1 MKPLKNLYR
10 VLLLITVFSLLGAA
24 TAVAL
29 EILYPGEGTYINR
42 SEALVIKAGAG
53 VDGLVLELAGEASD
67 LIDISGEQYRA
78 TFKDMLILRPEFEA
92 GKNKIK
98 VRGYKA
104 GEKVAEAEAS
114 FFLRTD
120 QLAPPPEG
128 YRRFLMHVPEKEA
141 VCAGCHDMNPSE
153 AAISLPSPRQNPCVT
168 CHRGMLRPEWSHGP
182 AGAFECG
189 SCHELQNGKGKFRER
204 EIHVDLCTECH
215 LDIVNAYLREEYVHG
230 PVEAGLCN
238 ACHDSHATP
247 YRGQLVA
254 EANELCLGCH
264 ETVDDRVHV
273 GRGVGGR
280 SHPLSGEKDPSRPG
294 RRFDCSGCHNPHGA
308 KSEYYYQFGVTSRM
322 QLCQGCHRK

>member
-1 MKPLKNLYR
+1 METVKNLYKL
-10 VLLLITVFSLLGAA
+10 LLLITVFSILGASA
-24 TAVAL
+24 AIAL

-53 VDGLVLELAGEASD
+53 VDGLVIELAGDASD

-92 GKNKIK
+92 GKNQVK
-98 VRGYKA
+98 VRGYRQ
-104 GEKVAEAEAS
+104 GEKVAEDEVN
-114 FFLRTD
+114 FFLRSD

-128 YRRFLMHVPEKEA
+128 FSRFLMHVPEKEA
-141 VCAGCHDMNPSE
+141 VCAECHDMNPSE
-153 AAISLPSPRQNPCVT
+153 AAISQPSPRQNPCVT

-182 AGAFECG
+182 AGAYECG
-189 SCHELQNGKGKFRER
+189 SCHELQNEKGKFRER
-204 EIHVDLCTECH
+204 EIHADLCTECH
-215 LDIVNAYLREEYVHG
+215 LDIVNAYMREEYVHG

-238 ACHDSHATP
+238 TCHDSHATQ

-264 ETVDDRVHV
+264 ELIDDSVHV
-273 GRGVGGR
+273 GRGVSGR
-280 SHPLSGEKDPSRPG
+280 PHPLSGPKDPSRIG
-294 RRFDCSGCHNPHGA
+294 RRFDCTGCHNPHGA
-308 KSEYYYQFGVTSRM
+308 KSKNYYQFGVTGRM